1 MQNEI
6 KEKVV
11 LLNNKGELN
20 VKGYSK
26 MMNFIY
32 NRENVKS
39 FPLKLKEWNFY
50 QFIFDHYSLQITLGH
65 VSYMT
70 SASATL
76 INLLTH

>member
-6 KEKVV
+6 KEKVD
-11 LLNNKGELN
+11 LLNDKGELN

-39 FPLKLKEWNFY
+39 FPLN
-50 QFIFDHYSLQITLGH
+50 
-65 VSYMT
+65 
-70 SASATL
+70 
-76 INLLTH
+76 NL